1 MGAPWT
7 RGTTVLTPR
16 KEMVL
21 NTGSHLG
28 RWEVMGTGVLA
39 AGRGSA
45 ARGSAPWRLP
55 EPRPRERQLPPCSVV
70 QRLGK
75 RFTFRGRLC
84 AA

>member
-45 ARGSAPWRLP
+45 ARGSAPWIGCT
-55 EPRPRERQLPPCSVV
+55 RPHFPSSFAVR
-70 QRLGK
+70 
-75 RFTFRGRLC
+75 
-84 AA
+84 